1 MEYFGPIAGILICWL
16 IANSMLMDDKIKT
29 LTERIKD
36 LEKSQRDR

>member
-1 MEYFGPIAGILICWL
+1 MEYFGPIAGMLCWL
-16 IANSMLMDDKIKT
+16 IANSMLMDDKVKK

>member
-1 MEYFGPIAGILICWL
+1 MEYFGPIAGMLICWL
-16 IANSMLMDDKIKT
+16 IATSMLMDDKIKK